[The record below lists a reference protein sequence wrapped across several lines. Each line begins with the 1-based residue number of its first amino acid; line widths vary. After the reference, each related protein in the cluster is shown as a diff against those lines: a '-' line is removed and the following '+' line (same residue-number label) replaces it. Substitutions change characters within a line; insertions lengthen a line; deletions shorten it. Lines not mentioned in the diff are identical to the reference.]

1 MPSTATGSVVRVS
14 TGTFRRLLAAVSLL
28 GAVTTVAWAGTVSS
42 APTTCTLCGGGE
54 YHAISPVRV
63 FDTRSAAANGGI
75 GPINDVAPLGAKPI
89 GPTSPSIDIDL
100 LGIGGGSFQ
109 NAWLPAGTQSSDVL
123 AVVAGITVVG
133 ASSDGYLGVYPPG
146 APPLVPSSVVNYR
159 TGTTVSNLAI
169 LRPDSS
175 GRLSLSTFGVVPG
188 TADVFVDVFGW
199 MSTSTFTNGTPDDTA
214 DERGARLI
222 PIEPRRLVDT
232 RNDAEPDTPLAAGTP
247 LAVTIRGAVER
258 GGTSVVVPDD
268 AKVVGVL
275 MNLTVVQPTA
285 NGFVSVL
292 PVSPSG
298 APATVNAVTSPGLVK
313 GTLAMVPIGPDGK
326 VYLSASAGATNVAV
340 DIMGYLLDGQPEAT
354 RSGRVVPLS
363 TPFRVF
369 DTRSPAFGAVP
380 LGPGQ
385 SEDWSFAAFASS
397 VNIGG
402 VSVGKQLGV
411 FGNLTNA
418 SLTRPVAAVPVS
430 PSYLTVYPSPGAPGT
445 PPLISNLNS
454 VEGAPV
460 GNLALVKFGANQVV
474 RVYNARGSAH
484 YVLDVNAVVLSD

>member
-1 MPSTATGSVVRVS
+1 MS
-14 TGTFRRLLAAVSLL
+14 TGTLRRLLAAVSLL
-28 GAVTTVAWAGTVSS
+28 GAVTTASWVGSAAS
-42 APTTCTLCGGGE
+42 APATCTLCGGGE
-54 YHAISPVRV
+54 YHAVTPVRV
-63 FDTRSAAANGGI
+63 FDTRSAAANGGV

-100 LGIGGGSFQ
+100 LGLGGGSFQ
-109 NAWLPAGTQSSDVL
+109 NSWLPAGTQSSDVL

-146 APPLVPSSVVNYR
+146 SPPLVPSSVVNYR
-159 TGTTVSNLAI
+159 TGMTVSNLAI

-175 GRLSLSTFGVVPG
+175 GRLSLSTFGVAAG
-188 TADVFVDVFGW
+188 TVDVFVDVFGW
-199 MSTSTFTNGTPDDTA
+199 MSTSTYTNGTPDDLA

-222 PIEPRRLVDT
+222 PIEPKRILDT
-232 RNDAEPDTPLAAGTP
+232 RNDTDPDTPLTSGTP
-247 LAVTIRGAVER
+247 LAITIRGAVER
-258 GGTSVVVPDD
+258 GGTAVVVPDD

-275 MNLTVVQPTA
+275 INLTVVQPTA

-292 PVSPSG
+292 PEAPTG
-298 APATVNAVTSPGLVK
+298 PPATSNAVTSPGLVK
-313 GTLAMVPIGPDGK
+313 GTLSMAPVGPDGK
-326 VYLSASAGATNVAV
+326 VYLSATAGATNVV
-340 DIMGYLLDGQPEAT
+340 IDIMGYLLDGQPEAT
-354 RSGRVVPLS
+354 RDGRVVPLS

-369 DTRSPAFGAVP
+369 DTRSVAFGSVP

-385 SEDWSFAAFASS
+385 SEDWSFAAFAAS

-402 VSVGKQLGV
+402 VSVGKQLGA

-418 SLTRPVAAVPVS
+418 SLTRQVATVSVS

-474 RVYNARGSAH
+474 RVYNSRGSAH